1 MKYTFY
7 LILIT
12 QLLFSQ
18 KKTITVIDNSTS
30 LPIENVNVCYS
41 NLGEGTFTNLEGKA
55 SINIKAN
62 DLKITNINYEDL
74 IIKPNLL
81 ISIDTIRIIQKT
93 NVLDE
98 VIVNSF
104 NLNKTIKYVL
114 ENYSNLYVNTPF
126 EKECE
131 FKDIVTVNNQLRRL
145 ILTKVNWWDKSY
157 ERKKNDVKLRLVA
170 IDYNKNEPFGIFT
183 DVPRLNSASKN
194 GYTTPSSIINTIY
207 LNTLL
212 NSLMPFIADATIIIE
227 NSPSDIIVLSF
238 ETVWVKNNSFSNK
251 IKGQFIFDKLSKAII
266 EIHYDVD
273 HKDNIEKG
281 IVKENKKES
290 KSETKK
296 ATLRMSFDKTLS
308 NKWSLKTYESNVESD
323 VTYDNKINNLVF
335 KNSIFVLKET
345 AVKKVNNDG
354 LIDLTKP
361 IFQSLPS
368 KTISNSNSILLTEE
382 ERKFIYSSK

>member
-18 KKTITVIDNSTS
+18 KKTITIIDNSTS
-30 LPIENVNVCYS
+30 LPIENVNVFYS
-41 NLGEGTFTNLEGKA
+41 NLGEGTFTNSEGKA

-62 DLKITNINYEDL
+62 DLKITNINYEGL
-74 IIKPNLL
+74 IIKPNFL
-81 ISIDTIRIIQKT
+81 ISIDTIRITQKA

-104 NLNKTIKYVL
+104 NLNKAIKYIL

-157 ERKKNDVKLRLVA
+157 ERKKNDVKLRLGA

-183 DVPRLNSASKN
+183 DIPRLNSASKN

-212 NSLMPFIADATIIIE
+212 NSLMPLIADINVIIE
-227 NSPSDIIVLSF
+227 DSPSDIIVLSF
-238 ETVWVKNNSFSNK
+238 ETEWVKNNFFSNK

-281 IVKENKKES
+281 IVKENNKES
-290 KSETKK
+290 KRETKK
-296 ATLRMSFDKTLS
+296 STLRMTFDKTLS
-308 NKWSLKTYESNVESD
+308 NKWSLKSYESNAELD

-345 AVKKVNNDG
+345 AVKKVDNDG

-382 ERKFIYSSK
+382 EKNFIYSSK

>member
-30 LPIENVNVCYS
+30 LPIENVNVSYL
-41 NLGEGTFTNLEGKA
+41 NLDEGTFTNSEGKA

-81 ISIDTIRIIQKT
+81 ISIDSIRIIQKI

-104 NLNKTIKYVL
+104 SLNKAIKYIL

-131 FKDIVTVNNQLRRL
+131 FKDIVTVNSQLRRL

-157 ERKKNDVKLRLVA
+157 ERKKNDVKFRLGA

-266 EIHYDVD
+266 EIHYDVN

-345 AVKKVNNDG
+345 AVKKVDNDG

-361 IFQSLPS
+361 IFHSLPS

-382 ERKFIYSSK
+382 EKQFIYSSK

>member
-1 MKYTFY
+1 MKYSFY

-30 LPIENVNVCYS
+30 LPIENVNVSYL
-41 NLGEGTFTNLEGKA
+41 NLDEGTFTNSEGKA

-62 DLKITNINYEDL
+62 ALKITNINYEDL

-81 ISIDTIRIIQKT
+81 ISIDSIRIIQKI

-104 NLNKTIKYVL
+104 NLNKAIKYIL

-145 ILTKVNWWDKSY
+145 IVTKVNWWDKSY
-157 ERKKNDVKLRLVA
+157 ERKKNDVKFRLGA

-227 NSPSDIIVLSF
+227 DSPSDIIVLSF

-266 EIHYDVD
+266 EIHYDVN

-281 IVKENKKES
+281 IVKENTKES

-296 ATLRMSFDKTLS
+296 ATLKMSFDKTLS

-354 LIDLTKP
+354 LIDLTNP

-368 KTISNSNSILLTEE
+368 KTISNSNTILLTEE
-382 ERKFIYSSK
+382 EKQFIYSSK

>member
-157 ERKKNDVKLRLVA
+157 ERKKNDVKLRLGA

-227 NSPSDIIVLSF
+227 DSPSDIIVLSF
-238 ETVWVKNNSFSNK
+238 ETEWVKNNTFSNK